1 MLFVWFSAEERVGG
15 GEGGGEEVGQ
25 VDGGRG
31 GEKAREVGDM
41 AQKRLGR
48 MDGAECI
55 HGHGAVAL
63 GETLPGGVAEQ
74 GQVGKFGHG
83 IAQEAV
89 EVNLLGCGEQ
99 QVVAAHYF
107 RDAHQGIVDYY
118 GELIGPGAVGTAE
131 YEVAAVCGE
140 VDALRAADAVGE
152 RYRAVGNVKPRG
164 GGTVVGDFGGSSE
177 VWRPA
182 GTLIDYA
189 AVGFVGRLG
198 GEYVGAAAYAAV
210 GQPFFFKAS

>member
-118 GELIGPGAVGTAE
+118 GELIGPGAVGTAHD
-131 YEVAAVCGE
+131 EVATVGGE
-140 VDALRAADAVGE
+140 VGHLRPVDAVGE
-152 RYRAVGNVKPRG
+152 SYPAVGHIEPGSSRAV
-164 GGTVVGDFGGSSE
+164 
-177 VWRPA
+177 
-182 GTLIDYA
+182 I
-189 AVGFVGRLG
+189 RL
-198 GEYVGAAAYAAV
+198 
-210 GQPFFFKAS
+210 

>member
-1 MLFVWFSAEERVGG
+1 
-15 GEGGGEEVGQ
+15 
-25 VDGGRG
+25 
-31 GEKAREVGDM
+31 M

-48 MDGAECI
+48 MDGAEGI

-74 GQVGKFGHG
+74 GKVGEFGHG
-83 IAQEAV
+83 KAQETV
-89 EVNLLGCGEQ
+89 EVDLLGCGEQ

-131 YEVAAVCGE
+131 YEVAAVDGE
-140 VDALRAADAVGE
+140 VDALRSADAVGK

-177 VWRPA
+177 ARRPA
-182 GTLIDYA
+182 GAFIDYA